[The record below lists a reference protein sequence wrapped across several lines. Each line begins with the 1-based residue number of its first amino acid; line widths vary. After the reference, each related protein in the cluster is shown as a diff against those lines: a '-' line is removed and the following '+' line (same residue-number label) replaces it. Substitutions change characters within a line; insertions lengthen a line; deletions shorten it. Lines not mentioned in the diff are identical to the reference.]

1 MDVQFTPS
9 MGVAGAFAGWS
20 QVAREEKVGW
30 SAFAYVRVPTAQ
42 NGPSVS
48 IAPPNQPSKGL
59 DPNEQ
64 NEAP

>member
-30 SAFAYVRVPTAQ
+30 SVFTDVRVPTAQ

-59 DPNEQ
+59 DPDGPDDQ
-64 NEAP
+64 P